1 MWLEGDGHFTRIAI
15 SYAEGVTAGSIL
27 ACQQITQSCQLFL
40 NDIDG
45 DEWEFKPKAIERVC
59 KFIELL
65 PHSKGQWASKRETIR
80 LEPWQVW
87 VLAGIFGFVDPTTQY
102 RKVTE
107 ALLLIPRKNGKST
120 FAAGIATYMAFLDN
134 EAGAEV
140 WIGANSKDQA
150 DACFEPAR
158 QMVLRSPQFME
169 AAGIEVHAK
178 SVFSPGTGSF
188 IRSMIGKP
196 GDGSNPHCAI
206 LDEAHENDSSEQYDT
221 MKTGM
226 GSRTQPLL
234 LTITTAG
241 FNVAG
246 PCRQLQ
252 VDAELVL
259 AGIVSNPSLFTAI
272 FTIDKE
278 DDWTDFEV
286 WKKANPNFGV
296 SIQENY
302 LRNQYEDALNKP
314 AKKAALLT
322 KHLNVW
328 ENSTSGWLDMRAWSA
343 CRSDKTLADL
353 AGLPAFAAYDV
364 STQTDIS
371 ALVLCVMDGVT
382 PYFFPFFFLPEGAVQ
397 GSKNADAYRGWSSS
411 GHIVLTPGNA
421 TDFSSIKE
429 QFAKLV
435 SQFHIKG
442 VAYDPW
448 QGHQFAQE
456 IQDQYPNI
464 DVRKF
469 AQNIGNYNPVM
480 LEFEAL
486 VADNK
491 LRHSDNPCM
500 NWMAGN
506 VSIRANSAN
515 HLFPNK
521 PDKQHHLK
529 IDGIVAALMA
539 YAMKMNEPELV
550 TPGIDWL

>member
-1 MWLEGDGHFTRIAI
+1 MWLQGEGPFTTIAVD
-15 SYAEGVTAGSIL
+15 YAEGVVAGSIV
-27 ACQQITQSCQLFL
+27 ACEQIRQSCQLFL
-40 NDIDG
+40 DDIDG
-45 DEWEFKPKAIERVC
+45 DEWEFKPKAVERVC
-59 KFIELL
+59 KFIQLL
-65 PHSKGQWASKRETIR
+65 PHSKGTWASKRETIK

-87 VLAGIFGFVDPTTQY
+87 ILAGIFGFLDPETGL

-107 ALLLIPRKNGKST
+107 GFLLIPRKNGKST
-120 FAAGIATYMAFLDN
+120 FAAGIGLYMAFLDG

-140 WIGANSKDQA
+140 WIGANSMDQA
-150 DACFEPAR
+150 DACFQPAR
-158 QMVLRSPQFME
+158 QMALRSPDLIE
-169 AAGIEVHAK
+169 ATGIEVLAK
-178 SVFSPGTGSF
+178 SIFSPGDGSF
-188 IRSMIGKP
+188 VRSMIGKP

-226 GSRTQPLL
+226 GARTQPLL

-252 VDAELVL
+252 VDAENVL
-259 AGIVSNPSLFTAI
+259 AGNVRKPNLFAAI
-272 FTIDKE
+272 FTIDKD

-296 SIQENY
+296 ALSERY
-302 LRNQYEDALNKP
+302 LQDQFADALNQP
-314 AKKAALLT
+314 SKKAALLT

-328 ENSTSGWLDMRAWSA
+328 ENSTSGWLDIRAWSA
-343 CRSDKTLADL
+343 CRSDKSLADL
-353 AGLPAFAAYDV
+353 TGKPAFVGIDV
-364 STQTDIS
+364 STQTDLS
-371 ALVLCVMDGVT
+371 ALVLCVMDGNL
-382 PYFFPFFFLPEGAVQ
+382 PHFFPFFFLPEGAVQ
-397 GSKNADAYRGWSSS
+397 GSKNADAYRSWSSS
-411 GHIVLTPGNA
+411 GHILLTPGNA

-435 SQFHIKG
+435 GQFHIKG

-448 QGHQFAQE
+448 QGHQLAQE

-469 AQNIGNYNPVM
+469 AQNVGNYNPVM

-506 VSIRANSAN
+506 VSIKANSAN

-539 YAMKMNEPELV
+539 YGMKMNEAELV
-550 TPGIDWL
+550 APTIDWV